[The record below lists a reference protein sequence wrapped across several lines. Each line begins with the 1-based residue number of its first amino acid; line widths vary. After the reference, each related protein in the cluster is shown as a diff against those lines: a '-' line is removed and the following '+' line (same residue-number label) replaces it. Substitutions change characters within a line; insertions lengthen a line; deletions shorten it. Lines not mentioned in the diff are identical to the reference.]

1 MDIIQRREA
10 LKNLIIE
17 RQEISVNEI
26 NELFDVSSVTLRN
39 DLIHL
44 ERMGIC
50 KRLFGKVTA
59 NINHTF
65 LNLNYGNISNMDEK
79 ERIGKYAASLIQPG
93 DSVLFYAGSTTQ
105 QIARF
110 IDPDL
115 EFVAATNSLY
125 IALELNKL
133 KNVQLVLLGGAMN
146 PKLCATYGM
155 QTIQQIRNLHVDKLF
170 FSSDGVDPKNGIT
183 NIMPFESEINQ
194 AILECA
200 KEVYAVAD
208 HTKIGKVSFVQM
220 GRADQ
225 IDVLITDS
233 AADPEILKEFR
244 EIGIDVKTV

>member
-10 LKNLIIE
+10 LKKLIIE
-17 RQEISVNEI
+17 RQEISVR
-26 NELFDVSSVTLRN
+26 ELSEMFDVSSVTLRN

-44 ERMGIC
+44 EHMGIC
-50 KRLFGKVTA
+50 KRLFGKVVA

-65 LNLNYGNISNMDEK
+65 LNLNYGNIDNMEEK
-79 ERIGKYAASLIQPG
+79 ERIGKFAASLISPG

-125 IALELNKL
+125 IAFELNKL
-133 KNVQLVLLGGAMN
+133 KNVQVVLLGGAMN
-146 PKLCATYGM
+146 AKLCATYGM
-155 QTIQQIRNLHVDKLF
+155 QTIQQIRGLHVDKLF
-170 FSSDGVDPKNGIT
+170 FSSDGIDAKNGIT
-183 NIMPFESEINQ
+183 NIMPFESEVNQ
-194 AILECA
+194 AILKCA
-200 KEVYAVAD
+200 RNVYMVAD

-220 GRADQ
+220 GKAEQ

-233 AADPEILKEFR
+233 AAESGALQELREVGMDVIL
-244 EIGIDVKTV
+244 V